1 MEPQVARIWGP
12 RSKSSGVEEE
22 VEEEEV
28 VVVVVE
34 LAMVMM
40 AECRSCCF
48 FLWSLSTH
56 Q

>member
-22 VEEEEV
+22 VEEVV

-48 FLWSLSTH
+48 FLWS
-56 Q
+56 